1 MPLVVQKYGGS
12 SVATAERIKA
22 VAGRIARRK
31 ASGDDVVAVVS
42 AMGDTT
48 DDLIGLAHQITE
60 KPSERE
66 MDILLSTGEAVS
78 MSLMAMA
85 LHTLGV
91 DAVSLTGAQAGLRTD
106 AVHQRARILSI
117 EPDRI
122 RSEVARGRVVI
133 VSGFQGITEELEVTT
148 LGRGTSDLTAVA
160 LAAVL
165 EARCERYTDV
175 EGVFT
180 ADPRIVPDARLLP
193 EISYEEML
201 ELASRGAKVM
211 QPRAVEIG
219 SFFNVP
225 IYVASSF
232 KETPGTLIHGG
243 INMESFNRVRG
254 IPHDLDVAKITMRGV
269 PDRPGIAAS
278 VFEPLAEHHISVDVI
293 VQNASSDGNTD
304 LTFTVSKGD
313 LGRTMSIVEALAPR
327 DQRRRDRYGRPGGQ
341 GQHRRYG
348 HPVRAR
354 LCVAHVPQPLR
365 RRHQHPDDLDQR
377 DPHHLHRRR
386 RAGQRRRP
394 RPAQDLRAGAPGA
407 VRAGLG
413 RILNLLEAEPALYDT
428 SSTPEQV
435 LAMLEAAPA
444 RIRDVAGR
452 LTPAQLVMPPEPGE
466 WSARDLLGHLRACS
480 DMWGQ
485 YIGLI
490 LNEDKPTFRA
500 VSPRTWI
507 RKTDYCELEFRP
519 SLEAY
524 AAQREALL
532 AVLKPLPPE
541 AWSRSALVTG
551 AGKAREHT
559 VHEYA
564 LWLANHEKT
573 HLKQFERI
581 AEAFR
586 A

>member
-1 MPLVVQKYGGS
+1 MALVVQKYGGS
-12 SVATAERIKA
+12 SVATAERLKA
-22 VAGRIARRK
+22 VADRIARRK

-48 DDLIGLAHQITE
+48 DDLIGLAHQITD

-66 MDILLSTGEAVS
+66 MDILLATGEAVS

-85 LHTLGV
+85 LHDLGV

-133 VSGFQGITEELEVTT
+133 VSGFQGITEEFEVTT

-180 ADPRIVPDARLLP
+180 ADPRVVPEARRLT

-201 ELASRGAKVM
+201 EMASRGAKIM

-269 PDRPGIAAS
+269 PDRPGIAAA

-293 VQNASSDGNTD
+293 VQNASAEGNTD

-313 LGRTMSIVEALAPR
+313 LSRTISLVEAIAADIHAREVVTDDQVAKVSIVGTGI
-327 DQRRRDRYGRPGGQ
+327 QS
-341 GQHRRYG
+341 
-348 HPVRAR
+348 
-354 LCVAHVPQPLR
+354 
-365 RRHQHPDDLDQR
+365 
-377 DPHHLHRRR
+377 
-386 RAGQRRRP
+386 
-394 RPAQDLRAGAPGA
+394 APGFASRMFRSLFDAGINIQMISTSEIRITCIVAADRVNDA
-407 VRAGLG
+407 VRALHKTFE
-413 RILNLLEAEPALYDT
+413 LEH
-428 SSTPEQV
+428 
-435 LAMLEAAPA
+435 
-444 RIRDVAGR
+444 
-452 LTPAQLVMPPEPGE
+452 PEP
-466 WSARDLLGHLRACS
+466 S
-480 DMWGQ
+480 
-485 YIGLI
+485 
-490 LNEDKPTFRA
+490 
-500 VSPRTWI
+500 
-507 RKTDYCELEFRP
+507 EL
-519 SLEAY
+519 A
-524 AAQREALL
+524 
-532 AVLKPLPPE
+532 
-541 AWSRSALVTG
+541 
-551 AGKAREHT
+551 
-559 VHEYA
+559 
-564 LWLANHEKT
+564 
-573 HLKQFERI
+573 
-581 AEAFR
+581 
-586 A
+586 

>member
-22 VAGRIARRK
+22 VAERIARRK

-48 DDLIGLAHQITE
+48 DDLINLAGQITTN
-60 KPSERE
+60 PSERE

-122 RSEVARGRVVI
+122 RSEVSRGRVVI
-133 VSGFQGITEELEVTT
+133 VSGFQGITEEYEVTT

-180 ADPRIVPDARLLP
+180 ADPRVVPDARLLP

-243 INMESFNRVRG
+243 INMESFSRVRG
-254 IPHDLDVAKITMRGV
+254 IPHDLDVAKITMRNV

-278 VFEPLAEHHISVDVI
+278 VFEPLADNHISVDVI
-293 VQNASSDGNTD
+293 VQNASAEGNTD

-313 LGRTMSIVEALAPR
+313 LSRTISIVEPIAKEIHAGEIVTD
-327 DQRRRDRYGRPGGQ
+327 DQ
-341 GQHRRYG
+341 
-348 HPVRAR
+348 
-354 LCVAHVPQPLR
+354 VAKVSIVGTGIQS
-365 RRHQHPDDLDQR
+365 
-377 DPHHLHRRR
+377 
-386 RAGQRRRP
+386 
-394 RPAQDLRAGAPGA
+394 APGFASRMFRGLYDAGINIQMITTSEIRITCIVDAARVNEA
-407 VRAGLG
+407 VRALHK
-413 RILNLLEAEPALYDT
+413 A
-428 SSTPEQV
+428 
-435 LAMLEAAPA
+435 
-444 RIRDVAGR
+444 
-452 LTPAQLVMPPEPGE
+452 
-466 WSARDLLGHLRACS
+466 
-480 DMWGQ
+480 
-485 YIGLI
+485 
-490 LNEDKPTFRA
+490 F
-500 VSPRTWI
+500 
-507 RKTDYCELEFRP
+507 ELEH
-519 SLEAY
+519 
-524 AAQREALL
+524 
-532 AVLKPLPPE
+532 PE
-541 AWSRSALVTG
+541 LT
-551 AGKAREHT
+551 
-559 VHEYA
+559 
-564 LWLANHEKT
+564 
-573 HLKQFERI
+573 
-581 AEAFR
+581 
-586 A
+586 

>member
-12 SVATAERIKA
+12 SVATAERIRA
-22 VAGRIARRK
+22 VAERIARRK

-48 DDLIGLAHQITE
+48 DDLINLAHEITDR
-60 KPSERE
+60 PNERE

-91 DAVSLTGAQAGLRTD
+91 EAVSLTGAQAGLRTD

-133 VSGFQGITEELEVTT
+133 VSGFQGITEEFEVTT

-254 IPHDLDVAKITMRGV
+254 IPHDLDVAKITMRNV

-278 VFEPLAEHHISVDVI
+278 VFEPLADNHISVDVI
-293 VQNASSDGNTD
+293 VQNASAEGNTD

-313 LGRTMSIVEALAPR
+313 LGRTISIVEPIAKDINAGEIATD
-327 DQRRRDRYGRPGGQ
+327 DQ
-341 GQHRRYG
+341 
-348 HPVRAR
+348 
-354 LCVAHVPQPLR
+354 VAKVSIVGTGIQS
-365 RRHQHPDDLDQR
+365 
-377 DPHHLHRRR
+377 
-386 RAGQRRRP
+386 
-394 RPAQDLRAGAPGA
+394 APGFASRMFRSLYDAGINIQMISTSEIRITCIVDAARVNDA
-407 VRAGLG
+407 VRALHKTFE
-413 RILNLLEAEPALYDT
+413 LEH
-428 SSTPEQV
+428 
-435 LAMLEAAPA
+435 
-444 RIRDVAGR
+444 
-452 LTPAQLVMPPEPGE
+452 PEP
-466 WSARDLLGHLRACS
+466 S
-480 DMWGQ
+480 
-485 YIGLI
+485 
-490 LNEDKPTFRA
+490 
-500 VSPRTWI
+500 
-507 RKTDYCELEFRP
+507 EL
-519 SLEAY
+519 
-524 AAQREALL
+524 
-532 AVLKPLPPE
+532 V
-541 AWSRSALVTG
+541 
-551 AGKAREHT
+551 
-559 VHEYA
+559 
-564 LWLANHEKT
+564 
-573 HLKQFERI
+573 
-581 AEAFR
+581 
-586 A
+586 